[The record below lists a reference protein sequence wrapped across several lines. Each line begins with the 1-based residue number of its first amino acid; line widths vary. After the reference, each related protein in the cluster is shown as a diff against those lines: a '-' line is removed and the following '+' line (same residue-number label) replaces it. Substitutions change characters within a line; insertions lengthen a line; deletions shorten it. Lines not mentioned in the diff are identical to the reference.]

1 MINKLFVILKY
12 SGIITITFLNVRTIR
27 ADTTEYVFSAPPEVD
42 NEVVEEIPEQ
52 ETEYPF
58 YECEKEAENKTE
70 EGLRDSHDCVCVDCE
85 DEVGE
90 TQDDENLGERS
101 LNK

>member
-1 MINKLFVILKY
+1 MINKLFAILKY
-12 SGIITITFLNVRTIR
+12 GGIIAVTLLNARTIH

-85 DEVGE
+85 DEAPQ
-90 TQDDENLGERS
+90 TQNDENLDGQS
-101 LNK
+101 LNE